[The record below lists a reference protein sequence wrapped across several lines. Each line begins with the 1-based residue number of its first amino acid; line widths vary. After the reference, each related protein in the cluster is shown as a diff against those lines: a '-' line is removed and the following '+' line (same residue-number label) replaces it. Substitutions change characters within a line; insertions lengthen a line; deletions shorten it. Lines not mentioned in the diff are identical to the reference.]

1 MQVKQAKFGQV
12 KAAYYVIYV
21 ARSWGAKE
29 VSGDTCRFIQRTKVG
44 SSAIFVNDLILEKIT
59 S

>member
-12 KAAYYVIYV
+12 KAAFYVIYV

-44 SSAIFVNDLILEKIT
+44 STAQFVNDLILEKIT